1 MASSPVDSRT
11 TLIAMQGLKS
21 ANADAAKATERIATG
36 LRVVRAGDDPA
47 GIGKAA
53 MLKSD
58 IASFMQAK
66 KNINLAVGD
75 MQKVTD
81 GLNGIL
87 DYLSEMRTIAI
98 AAASETDEGVRA
110 AYNTQFQ
117 ELAQGISDIAENIE
131 FADKKVLGANAGNI
145 TVQVGIAT
153 TSIKTLTF
161 TSASAGALNLA
172 AATTNVT
179 SGNASAQTA
188 VTTAIDTVSNS
199 LAKYGGYEASL
210 YSYSD
215 MADSAILSKTT
226 QYGDIMNADLA
237 LEATNLASAKIR
249 QDAATAMMAQANSMN
264 RNIADYLLNGAI
276 G

>member
-1 MASSPVDSRT
+1 MATSPVDSRT
-11 TLIAMQGLKS
+11 TLVAMQGLKS
-21 ANADAAKATERIATG
+21 ANADAARATERLATG
-36 LRVVRAGDDPA
+36 LRVVRASDDPA

-53 MLKSD
+53 TLKSD

-66 KNINLAVGD
+66 KNINSAVGD

-87 DYLSEMRTIAI
+87 DYLGEMRTIAI
-98 AAASETDEGVRA
+98 AAASETDTDVVS
-110 AYNTQFQ
+110 AYNTQFT
-117 ELAQGISDIAENIE
+117 ELVQGINDIAEDLE
-131 FADKKVLGANAGNI
+131 FADKKVLGSDVGSI

-153 TSIKTLTF
+153 TSTKVLTF
-161 TSASAGALNLA
+161 TAASATTLGVASLNVSAGAD
-172 AATTNVT
+172 
-179 SGNASAQTA
+179 
-188 VTTAIDTVSNS
+188 TAISAVAVAINTVSSN

-210 YSYSD
+210 YNYSD
-215 MADSAILSKTT
+215 MADSAILSKTA

-237 LEATNLASAKIR
+237 LEASNLASAKIR